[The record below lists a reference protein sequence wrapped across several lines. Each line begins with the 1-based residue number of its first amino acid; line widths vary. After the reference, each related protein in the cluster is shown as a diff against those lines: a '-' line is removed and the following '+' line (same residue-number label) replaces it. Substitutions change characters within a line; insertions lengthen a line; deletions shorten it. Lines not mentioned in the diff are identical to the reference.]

1 MSAMPFFSTLLA
13 QQGPPQSPLTPQTPA
28 ELRGPFEAILGI
40 FKEIFPAL
48 LNVKDAI
55 GEFLGVLLRAV
66 GGLLLNILHTLN
78 PDNVAENVVKILQ
91 MLAGILKTLLDFLP
105 PN

>member
-1 MSAMPFFSTLLA
+1 MPFFSTLLA

-48 LNVKDAI
+48 LNVKEAI
-55 GEFLGVLLRAV
+55 GEFLGVLFRAL
-66 GGLLLNILHTLN
+66 GGVLLGILHTLN
-78 PDNVAENVVKILQ
+78 PEKVVENIVKVLQ
-91 MLAGILKTLLDFLP
+91 MLAGILKTLLDLLP
-105 PN
+105 PS